1 MLTEPRHRL
10 YSIALTH
17 PFTISDGQ
25 NAVQNVSKP
34 DGNIGTDFKNG
45 FMLANDY
52 QFIVYGGYMDLL
64 DKDPAVGQSW
74 ALARYLFQ
82 NGNTPLEK
90 PTWKTLGL
98 SGVTRY
104 IAGGGSVNVPS
115 ENKAFVFSGATVS
128 RSLRWSFFFFRDSPH
143 HFFLFP
149 SLAISCFF
157 FLFSFFHVGCY
168 IWRRWVVIVMLDSV
182 FVQSAG
188 LLIRRKCH
196 VGRELGRILH
206 HSDGSRPGSNMEQYK
221 PDIRRHDDNVQ

>member
-1 MLTEPRHRL
+1 MVRSNKRLTLATILLYIFTEPRHRL

-128 RSLRWSFFFFRDSPH
+128 RSLRWSFFFFETPRIT
-143 HFFLFP
+143 F
-149 SLAISCFF
+149 FF
-157 FLFSFFHVGCY
+157 FLHSPFLAFFPFFLSF
-168 IWRRWVVIVMLDSV
+168 MLDAIFGV
-182 FVQSAG
+182 G
-188 LLIRRKCH
+188 GWLLSCWILYLYNRR
-196 VGRELGRILH
+196 V
-206 HSDGSRPGSNMEQYK
+206 Y
-221 PDIRRHDDNVQ
+221 